1 MQREPR
7 KGVDLPRGDIPRR
20 GPGAECLVGARKP
33 AKAGG
38 AKGARHPARPVG
50 QLGTGGAD
58 ERGKAIGDF
67 EAGGVEGI
75 SAGAVEW
82 GSGRRRCGVDRGLGA
97 GAEGNLYRRWN
108 RLASGPYFPP
118 PVREVVIP
126 KRDEGER
133 KLGIPT
139 VTDRIAQTVV
149 KRYVEPKVEPSVHGD
164 SYGYRPG
171 KSAVDAVGPGPGT
184 VLSVRLGC

>member
-1 MQREPR
+1 
-7 KGVDLPRGDIPRR
+7 
-20 GPGAECLVGARKP
+20 
-33 AKAGG
+33 
-38 AKGARHPARPVG
+38 
-50 QLGTGGAD
+50 
-58 ERGKAIGDF
+58 
-67 EAGGVEGI
+67 
-75 SAGAVEW
+75 
-82 GSGRRRCGVDRGLGA
+82 
-97 GAEGNLYRRWN
+97 
-108 RLASGPYFPP
+108 
-118 PVREVVIP
+118 VREVVIP